1 VQSWLIDFT
10 SLLSAESD
18 RTTGCMMDKHLD
30 QEEGSNGGFMI
41 AYALL
46 ASSSLIVCSVS
57 LILKI
62 NITNKELDLSC

>member
-1 VQSWLIDFT
+1 
-10 SLLSAESD
+10 
-18 RTTGCMMDKHLD
+18 MMDKHLD